1 VESDLQGTLDTDT
14 FHSTL
19 RGISGGGCK
28 ITAQYV
34 GQDRRQSKRSLRGY
48 LYGVCAKD
56 KEKQESSI
64 EKQTIALWSI

>member
-1 VESDLQGTLDTDT
+1 
-14 FHSTL
+14 
-19 RGISGGGCK
+19 
-28 ITAQYV
+28 V

-64 EKQTIALWSI
+64 ETHTPYK